1 VPVKITN
8 VPKTIAD
15 CFKYRH
21 KMGLDV
27 AMEALQETWNAN
39 AFRWM
44 NFGTTV
50 RFAGCKTSCAPTWK
64 DSHHADRS
72 AG

>member
-44 NFGTTV
+44 NFGNTV
-50 RFAGCKTSCAPTWK
+50 
-64 DSHHADRS
+64 
-72 AG
+72 